1 MDDPRHVNRLRENM
15 TRAMN
20 DAALR
25 DFQPYHKPDPA
36 RRWVWSAVAA
46 VTVAAWSAAL
56 WWLL

>member
-1 MDDPRHVNRLRENM
+1 MTDPKNVVRLNRNM
-15 TRAMN
+15 TKALS
-20 DAALR
+20 DSALR
-25 DFQPYHKPDPA
+25 DFQPYHKPDLA

>member
-1 MDDPRHVNRLRENM
+1 MTDPKNVVRLNRNM
-15 TRAMN
+15 TKALN
-20 DAALR
+20 DSALR

-36 RRWVWSAVAA
+36 RRWVWSAVSA